1 VLHDVSVVDVEHATV
16 RAHQDVTITD
26 STIAK
31 VLSTASPPPPTATV
45 VDGSG
50 TCPKRRVRG

>member
-31 VLSTASPPPPTATV
+31 VLPTASAPPPTATV